1 MQKIKNNKS
10 SNMKLGTL
18 RSLLCKLA
26 SEIGEDSEVWLSCD
40 EEGNEFLPM
49 STNPGLSVVIDNLSK
64 RVIFFPMNRYN
75 ESGFGWVPDQAI

>member
-1 MQKIKNNKS
+1 MKDINLGKS

-18 RSLLCKLA
+18 RLLLAELA

-49 STNPGLSVVIDNLSK
+49 SANPDLSVAFDNSAK
-64 RVIFFPMNRYN
+64 RVVFFPKHY
-75 ESGFGWVPDQAI
+75 